1 MIEFVWP
8 SAAYL
13 IWRKKKKKEKEE
25 RKSFR
30 ETLRN
35 EEKNN
40 SFVEQEVCKVS

>member
-13 IWRKKKKKEKEE
+13 IGRKKKKKEKEE